1 MWKRGKRPAGNM
13 SILLIGNSNVY
24 NNVLG
29 GWGILRHFLIKKGRW
44 NSHNASK
51 MRRKLNLK
59 DICQCMAIVF
69 HWTWVQVLISIRHS
83 TVYFIGLLWSNTSAR
98 KKTKNILCGS
108 TFKWS
113 DEDDICKCTVYC
125 KRWTNIKLYK
135 GEKKGPVGDVVQ
147 QHLGKNRQWV
157 QIEECYRSK
166 NVLCSKISCACPLIL
181 YSGLRRQRVLKC
193 VNLLSN
199 HWK

>member
-69 HWTWVQVLISIRHS
+69 QSPGAYQYTA
-83 TVYFIGLLWSNTSAR
+83 FNGLLYWAFV
-98 KKTKNILCGS
+98 I
-108 TFKWS
+108 
-113 DEDDICKCTVYC
+113 
-125 KRWTNIKLYK
+125 
-135 GEKKGPVGDVVQ
+135 
-147 QHLGKNRQWV
+147 
-157 QIEECYRSK
+157 
-166 NVLCSKISCACPLIL
+166 
-181 YSGLRRQRVLKC
+181 
-193 VNLLSN
+193 
-199 HWK
+199 